1 MRSNSPRP
9 FTDGRRGRIGL
20 VATAPGNAAEAEFNR
35 FRPEGVAVMTTRTP
49 LARSTPEGIRAM
61 SRHVEAA
68 AAMLAENAYCDVVL
82 LSSTAC
88 SFVEGRQADIAQ
100 ARRLSEALH
109 TAVITSAHC
118 VVEAAR
124 ALGVGSVLLVTPSVP
139 ELNRLERQYLK
150 ESGIDVAAEAGFG
163 YCSPRDI
170 LSIPPEEVERLV
182 RRSDVPN
189 ADGVLISCSGL
200 HVMNRIQALEDA
212 LGKPVLTSNQTGL
225 WGSLRALN
233 VPIQEKG
240 LGVLFCA
247 G

>member
-109 TAVITSAHC
+109 T
-118 VVEAAR
+118 